1 MELNYVIQGKD
12 LKKKFKGFE
21 LDIPQLHIPKGY
33 VTALIGENGAGKS
46 TLLNILAGIRL
57 DHKGTLLYFDAFDEK
72 ERENGKNK
80 ERIGY
85 IGTGNFYLPQWK
97 VSQVEEIN
105 TLLFEGFHKE
115 KFRSLCKELAVFGEK
130 AFDGRKKVTELS
142 DGSRMKLML
151 ANIFARDTDCL
162 VLDEPASPL
171 DPLMR
176 DKLCEMI
183 QVYIEAGMGEKSV
196 FFSTHNISDME
207 HVTDYAIFMEKGKI
221 VEEGFVE
228 DLKQKY
234 ILVKGEAEDIEKA
247 KEVLF
252 SISTNAYGFE
262 GICLAE
268 NIEQLAEMNV
278 SCEIPNLYQIS
289 VAVMKQY
296 SQISD
301 KKVHFLEKV

>member
-1 MELNYVIQGKD
+1 MEVNYVIEGKD

-21 LDIPQLHIPKGY
+21 LDIPNLHIPKGY
-33 VTALIGENGAGKS
+33 ATALIGENGAGKS
-46 TLLNILAGIRL
+46 TLLNMLAGIRL
-57 DHKGTLLYFDAFDEK
+57 DHKGTLRYFDEFDEK
-72 ERENGKNK
+72 ERENGKHK
-80 ERIGY
+80 ERLGY

-97 VSQVEEIN
+97 VGQVEEVN
-105 TLLFEGFHKE
+105 TLLFEGFDKD
-115 KFRSLCKELAVFGEK
+115 KFHMLCKELAVFGEK
-130 AFDGRKKVTELS
+130 AFDSRKKVTELS

-162 VLDEPASPL
+162 LLDEPASPL

-183 QVYIEAGMGEKSV
+183 HAYIESGQGEKSV

-207 HVTDYAIFMEKGKI
+207 NVTDYAIFMEKGKI

-247 KEVLF
+247 KEVMF

-268 NIEQLAEMNV
+268 HIEKLAELNI
-278 SCEIPNLYQIS
+278 SREIPNLYQIS

-301 KKVHFLEKV
+301 KPMHFLQKV